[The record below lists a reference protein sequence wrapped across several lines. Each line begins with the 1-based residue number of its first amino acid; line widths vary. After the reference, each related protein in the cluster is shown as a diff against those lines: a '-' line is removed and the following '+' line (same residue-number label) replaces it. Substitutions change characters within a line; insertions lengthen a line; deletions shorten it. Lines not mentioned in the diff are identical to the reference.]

1 MIDLFL
7 GSRAT
12 LPNFHLPAAVE
23 VLTTGSYSRVP
34 RCIRDRIVPPD
45 PITASEKRQVLLRLN
60 QVIEHRLVSAGTS
73 VGPLP
78 MAMQNLRIE
87 NGRVTFTGTVT
98 LSCYHCASFK
108 KSPLV
113 LRCTLFC
120 LGKNKLTRKS
130 FARGVVR
137 VNGGTWRP
145 SSIQYPLKYW

>member
-60 QVIEHRLVSAGTS
+60 QVIEHRLVSVGTS

-78 MAMQNLRIE
+78 MAMQNLKIE
-87 NGRVTFTGTVT
+87 NGRVTFTGTVA
-98 LSCYHCASFK
+98 L
-108 KSPLV
+108 
-113 LRCTLFC
+113 
-120 LGKNKLTRKS
+120 
-130 FARGVVR
+130 
-137 VNGGTWRP
+137 
-145 SSIQYPLKYW
+145 

>member
-1 MIDLFL
+1 MSIIDLFL

-78 MAMQNLRIE
+78 MAMQNLKIE
-87 NGRVTFTGTVT
+87 NGRVTFTGTV
-98 LSCYHCASFK
+98 AM
-108 KSPLV
+108 
-113 LRCTLFC
+113 
-120 LGKNKLTRKS
+120 
-130 FARGVVR
+130 
-137 VNGGTWRP
+137 
-145 SSIQYPLKYW
+145 

>member
-1 MIDLFL
+1 M
-7 GSRAT
+7 
-12 LPNFHLPAAVE
+12 E

-98 LSCYHCASFK
+98 MSCHHCASLK
-108 KSPLV
+108 NPISTSMYIV
-113 LRCTLFC
+113 L
-120 LGKNKLTRKS
+120 S
-130 FARGVVR
+130 
-137 VNGGTWRP
+137 W
-145 SSIQYPLKYW
+145 